1 MKLEI
6 EFFVV
11 IACGFLGY
19 AIVAKLIDYLRD
31 KSINEKSAQ
40 EHEKSRDADD
50 FANDNMGMD
59 IEEDMSWWDTLG
71 ISRDA
76 SLSAVQQAYRS
87 LKRKYDPESTKSLGA
102 EFQVIAEEF
111 TRKIDIA
118 YAEALKEKER
128 HGLSK
133 K

>member
-31 KSINEKSAQ
+31 KRVNEKGAQ
-40 EHEKSRDADD
+40 AQEKSRDAED
-50 FANDNMGMD
+50 FENDNMGMYV
-59 IEEDMSWWDTLG
+59 EEDMSWWDTLG

-87 LKRKYDPESTKSLGA
+87 LIRKYDPESTKSLGA
-102 EFQVIAEEF
+102 EFQVIAEDF
-111 TRKIDIA
+111 IKKINIA
-118 YAEALKEKER
+118 YAKALEEKER
-128 HGLSK
+128 DGLTK